1 MRTHAAS
8 TLGTIE
14 ELPPDYR
21 DGLTAKNLAPI
32 WPLMRAILPHDKPDR
47 RTVPVLWRYRD
58 LRPDLL
64 KAGELT
70 PIEKAERR
78 VLALANPGLG
88 IENMQATPS
97 IFIGLQLILP
107 GETAPN
113 HRHSPS
119 AVRMVIEGSGGYTV
133 VQREKCPMEKGDLI
147 LTPSGLW
154 HQHGHDGTGP
164 VVWLDALDLP
174 IVRALEASYAIEGE
188 PQQVRNEPDS
198 SQSRYRRAGLVPY
211 RSLDARRTRYP
222 LLRFPWREV
231 RDALVALAE
240 VTPKGE
246 LVQLAYI
253 NPETGRECMP
263 VLGFSAIM
271 LRRGETVA
279 APRRSASAVLHIID
293 GEGEAEIDG
302 VTLNFADSDTLA
314 VPTHAKV
321 LLANRKTRSP
331 AFLFQIDDAPLQR
344 KCGFYE
350 VFN

>member
-1 MRTHAAS
+1 MS
-8 TLGTIE
+8 TLATID
-14 ELPPDYR
+14 ELPVDYR
-21 DGLTAKNLAPI
+21 NGLTEKNLVPL
-32 WPLMRAILPHDKPDR
+32 WPLMRSALPHDKPER
-47 RTVPVLWRYRD
+47 RTRPVVWHYRD
-58 LRPDLL
+58 IRTELI

-78 VLALANPGLG
+78 VLVLANPGLG
-88 IENMQATPS
+88 LENMKATPS

-107 GETAPN
+107 RETAPN

-133 VQREKCPMEKGDLI
+133 VQGEKCPMEKGDLI

-154 HQHGHDGTGP
+154 HEHGHDGTGP
-164 VVWLDALDLP
+164 VIWLDALDLP
-174 IVRALEASYAIEGE
+174 IVHALEASYAVEGA
-188 PQQVRNEPDS
+188 PQTVRNEPES
-198 SQSRYRRAGLVPY
+198 SQSRYRRSGLVPY

-222 LLRFPWREV
+222 LLRYPWKEV
-231 RDALVALAE
+231 REALSALAE

-246 LVQLAYI
+246 LVQLAYV

-271 LRRGETVA
+271 LRPGETIT
-279 APRRSASAVLHIID
+279 APRRSASAVLHVVE
-293 GEGEAEIDG
+293 GEGEAEVDG
-302 VTLNFADSDTLA
+302 VTLSFSDSDVLA

-321 LLANRKTRSP
+321 LLANRSTRSP
-331 AFLFQIDDAPLQR
+331 AFLFQVDDAPLQR

-350 VFN
+350 VFD